1 MNDLNTIVRSGW
13 ISCIKIVSMILI
25 DRALRH
31 SRRLILSPQWCYSRC
46 YIPIDGKIKDL
57 NLKKNN
63 VSEHNDNNISPRIR
77 KRTTVESMISCWLIC
92 WSNQRQLHLQLQLHL
107 LLETEKMAQLD
118 GSLQRLVLLDAFLKG
133 QVGELQG
140 FRGGGQ
146 VELKGIRAEEGRREG
161 RSTWDP
167 ARKVFFYNPA
177 CKVFLYW
184 LFVYPACKVFIGGL
198 KSSMGR
204 IQLKVICWCAAVSN
218 YQDNHLLARI
228 SCRVQEVQGPQLQ
241 L

>member
-1 MNDLNTIVRSGW
+1 
-13 ISCIKIVSMILI
+13 
-25 DRALRH
+25 
-31 SRRLILSPQWCYSRC
+31 
-46 YIPIDGKIKDL
+46 
-57 NLKKNN
+57 
-63 VSEHNDNNISPRIR
+63 
-77 KRTTVESMISCWLIC
+77 MISCWLIC
-92 WSNQRQLHLQLQLHL
+92 WSNQRQLNLQLQLHL
-107 LLETEKMAQLD
+107 LLDTKKMAQLD

-146 VELKGIRAEEGRREG
+146 VRLQGFRGEEGRREG

-167 ARKVFFYNPA
+167 ARKVFFFIN
-177 CKVFLYW
+177 W
-184 LFVYPACKVFIGGL
+184 LPRCFYTGFFVYPACKVFIGGL

-218 YQDNHLLARI
+218 YQDNHFLARI

>member
-1 MNDLNTIVRSGW
+1 MFILHYKQFGAYYSKSYDWVRPPSPLVWTESQLKPKFVSSRAPHMNDWNTIVRSGW

-31 SRRLILSPQWCYSRC
+31 SRRLILSPQWCCSRC
-46 YIPIDGKIKDL
+46 FIPIDGKIKDL

-63 VSEHNDNNISPRIR
+63 LSEHNDNDISPRIR

-92 WSNQRQLHLQLQLHL
+92 WLNQRQLNLQLQLHL
-107 LLETEKMAQLD
+107 LLDTKKMAQLD

-140 FRGGGQ
+140 IRG
-146 VELKGIRAEEGRREG
+146 EEGRREG

-167 ARKVFFYNPA
+167 ARKVFF
-177 CKVFLYW
+177 L
-184 LFVYPACKVFIGGL
+184 
-198 KSSMGR
+198 
-204 IQLKVICWCAAVSN
+204 
-218 YQDNHLLARI
+218 
-228 SCRVQEVQGPQLQ
+228 
-241 L
+241 